1 MSDNL
6 LEIGLRLIEK
16 KFVFLFFIFSFA
28 VLGSRVE
35 YEERMPEEAIS
46 IGQCIE
52 IALKNSPLI
61 AIAEGGVRKSELDVG
76 DARAEFLPDVS
87 LSGGYYID
95 ETYNTFEWNQNHY
108 DLTISASMQP
118 FNGGRTYL
126 DVERTS
132 ANLTSARES
141 YRLTR
146 MNLIMEVI
154 SGYYS
159 LLNAFGMLDLREGAK
174 EQKKYQLE
182 FSKAQF
188 ELGMVPRAD
197 TLKAR
202 AALEGARV
210 DLHEANGE
218 LLIRRAELI
227 EVMGLDLDSTILIED
242 VELKELELPEFDS
255 VLTIAYTNRPDIKQQ
270 EASVLA
276 NKYNMMVAWINRL
289 PTLTLTG
296 GYSLNAESFAFEG
309 LPLNR
314 PNWDDNSDWSVGL
327 TLSFP
332 IFDGGIKSRAIRKAS
347 IDLNNAKLGYENM
360 KRQAELE
367 VKSAHINLENASKK
381 IELTERQ
388 VASAEESYEAALG
401 RYKNGLAPITE
412 VIDAEV
418 ALTEGK
424 VNLINSKY
432 DFLEAEALLK
442 RAIGILYDK
451 EELE

>member
-1 MSDNL
+1 MKKDLCGIWLVRLMFKYIYLFIVISLPL
-6 LEIGLRLIEK
+6 LG
-16 KFVFLFFIFSFA
+16 FSVEQEG
-28 VLGSRVE
+28 VLGK
-35 YEERMPEEAIS
+35 ALS
-46 IGQCIE
+46 IDQCIE

-61 AIAEGGVRKSELDVG
+61 AIAEGGVRKSELNVD
-76 DARAEFLPDVS
+76 DARAEFLPKIS

-95 ETYNTFEWNQNHY
+95 ETYNTFEWNQNYY

-118 FNGGRTYL
+118 FNSGRTYL
-126 DVERTS
+126 DVERTD
-132 ANLTSARES
+132 ANLTSAREG
-141 YRLTR
+141 YRLIR
-146 MNLIMEVI
+146 INLVMEVI
-154 SGYYS
+154 SRYYN
-159 LLNAFGMLDLREGAK
+159 LLNAFGMLDIREGTL

-202 AALEGARV
+202 AAFEGARV

-218 LLIRRAELI
+218 LLIRRAELN
-227 EVMGLDLDSTILIED
+227 EVMGLNLDTAIMIED
-242 VELKELELPEFDS
+242 VELKELDLPEFDS
-255 VLTIAYTNRPDIKQQ
+255 VLAVAYRERPDIKQQ
-270 EASVLA
+270 ESSVLA
-276 NKYNMMVAWINRL
+276 SKYSMMIAWINRF

-296 GYSLNAESFAFEG
+296 GYSLNAESFAFED
-309 LPLNR
+309 LPITR

-332 IFDGGIKSRAIRKAS
+332 IFDGGIKSRAIRKAN
-347 IDLNNAKLGYENM
+347 IDLNNAKLGYENL

-367 VKSAHINLENASKK
+367 VKSSHINLGNASKK

-432 DFLEAEALLK
+432 DFLEARALLK
-442 RAIGILYDK
+442 RAIGVLYDK
-451 EELE
+451 EGPE

>member
-1 MSDNL
+1 MRDNL
-6 LEIGLRLIEK
+6 SGKGLRLIVK

-28 VLGSRVE
+28 VLGSLLE
-35 YEERMPEEAIS
+35 YEERIPGEALS
-46 IGQCIE
+46 VDQCIK
-52 IALKNSPLI
+52 IALENSPLI

-76 DARAEFLPDVS
+76 DARAEFLPNVS

-108 DLTISASMQP
+108 DLTLSASMQP
-118 FNGGRTYL
+118 FSSGRTYL
-126 DVERTS
+126 GLERTG
-132 ANLTSARES
+132 ANLTSAREG

-154 SGYYS
+154 GRYYN
-159 LLNAFGMLDLREGAK
+159 LLNAFGMLDLREGAL
-174 EQKKYQLE
+174 EQKKYQLD

-202 AALEGARV
+202 AAFEGARV

-218 LLIRRAELI
+218 LLIRRAELN
-227 EVMGLDLDSTILIED
+227 EVMGLVLDSIILIED

-255 VLTIAYTNRPDIKQQ
+255 VLDVAYRERPDIKQQ

-276 NKYNMMVAWINRL
+276 SKYNMMLAWVSRL
-289 PTLTLTG
+289 PTLTLMG

-332 IFDGGIKSRAIRKAS
+332 IFDGGIKSRAIRKAN

-360 KRQAELE
+360 KRKAELE

-381 IELTERQ
+381 VELTERQ

-418 ALTEGK
+418 TLTEGK

-432 DFLEAEALLK
+432 DFLEARALLK
-442 RAIGILYDK
+442 RAIGVLYDK